1 MASFLELLH
10 SIRRDIG
17 RPPEA
22 LGKLGQIFTKKCLC
36 RVANLLL
43 YLVVLEGKLR
53 HLLCLLI
60 LLFLLLLLRLLPL
73 CLLLLLLNL
82 LHLHLLV
89 HLLHCG

>member
-1 MASFLELLH
+1 MTSLLKLLH
-10 SIRRDIG
+10 SIRRNIG
-17 RPPEA
+17 CAPVA
-22 LGKLGQIFTKKCLC
+22 LGQLGQVFTEKRLC
-36 RVANLLL
+36 RIANLLL
-43 YLVVLEGKLR
+43 YLVVLKSELR

-73 CLLLLLLNL
+73 CLLLLLNL